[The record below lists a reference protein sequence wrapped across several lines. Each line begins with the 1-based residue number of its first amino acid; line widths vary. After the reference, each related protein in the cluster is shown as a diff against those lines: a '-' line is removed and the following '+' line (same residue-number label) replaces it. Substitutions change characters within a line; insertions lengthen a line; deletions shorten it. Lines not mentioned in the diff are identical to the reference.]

1 MAPST
6 DTRPPGQKVD
16 GLPWGRAWYGRVVA
30 RSKKLPVI
38 AGTLAGRAVVAMA
51 SMLFAAAA
59 CRGGPSAALTDLAE
73 ARQEAADLRVQF
85 NKASD
90 ASNRAVMAD
99 TDEQSVAFA
108 HEAEQTKAAV
118 QTDIAALAPRL
129 RNLGDAAEI
138 QLLEGFEGHLAEYD
152 AIDRDILAL
161 AVENTNLKAQ
171 RLSFGPAR
179 EAADAFRDA
188 LAPLAEH
195 ALPKQRC
202 QVESIVARAV
212 LAVRDIQVLQA
223 PHIAEP
229 DDAVM
234 GRMEQQMT
242 ALGATARDAVSALPD
257 LVEADVRPIVAT
269 AVEALDRFDGTSKEI
284 VTLSRHNSNVRSLEL
299 ALRRKPAVAAAC
311 DDSLHALQDAL
322 AKEASKATR

>member
-1 MAPST
+1 VAGST
-6 DTRPPGQKVD
+6 R
-16 GLPWGRAWYGRVVA
+16 LPAISRR
-30 RSKKLPVI
+30 
-38 AGTLAGRAVVAMA
+38 LAGRALVATA
-51 SMLFAAAA
+51 STLFAAAG
-59 CRGGPSAALTDLAE
+59 CRGGPSAAFTELAE
-73 ARQEAADLRVQF
+73 ARQVAADLRVQF

-129 RNLGDAAEI
+129 HNLGDDAEI

-152 AIDRDILAL
+152 RIDHDILAL

-195 ALPKQRC
+195 AEAKQRC
-202 QVESIVARAV
+202 QVESLVARAV
-212 LAVRDIQVLQA
+212 IAVRESQVLQA
-223 PHIAEP
+223 PHIAES

-234 GRMEQQMT
+234 TRMEQQMT
-242 ALGATARDAVSALPD
+242 ALGTTARDAVNALPD
-257 LVEADVRPIVAT
+257 LVEPDVRPLVAT
-269 AVEALDRFDGTSKEI
+269 ALEALDRFDGTSKEI
-284 VTLSRHNSNVRSLEL
+284 VALSRHNSNVRSLEL

-311 DDSLHALQDAL
+311 DDSLHALEDAL
-322 AKEASKATR
+322 AREASKATR